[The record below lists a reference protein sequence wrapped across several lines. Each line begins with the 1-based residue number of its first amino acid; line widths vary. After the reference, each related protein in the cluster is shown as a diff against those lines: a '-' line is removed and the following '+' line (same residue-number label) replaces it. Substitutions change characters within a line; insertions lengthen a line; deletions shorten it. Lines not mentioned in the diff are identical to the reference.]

1 MAGRVERAGVRPEV
15 GPPFGLQG
23 QGEHLPGGQPAQLV
37 EIEGR
42 GIGALRLGG
51 AGLVDYPEHGV
62 LLPAGATR
70 RSEIDYSGGYAASMS
85 GMLIHN
91 IWL

>member
-1 MAGRVERAGVRPEV
+1 MPGRVERAGVRLEV
-15 GPPFGLQG
+15 GPPLGVEG

-37 EIEGR
+37 EIKRRGVGWFGR
-42 GIGALRLGG
+42 RI
-51 AGLVDYPEHGV
+51 VDYPEHGV